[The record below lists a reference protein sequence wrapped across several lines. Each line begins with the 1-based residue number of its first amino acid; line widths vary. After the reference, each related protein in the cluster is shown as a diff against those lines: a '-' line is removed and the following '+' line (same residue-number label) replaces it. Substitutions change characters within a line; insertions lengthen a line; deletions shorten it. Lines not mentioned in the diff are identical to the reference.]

1 MDLTKPQLTNKQRN
15 HLTEIVLIVACV
27 GWLAY
32 TLFLVIMQTRS
43 LYSDNSTNL
52 PNTPKFV
59 PPTLKLNNSH
69 QRQGQ
74 PIVVD
79 PNLIGKSDPFQN

>member
-1 MDLTKPQLTNKQRN
+1 MDKTKLQFTNKQRN
-15 HLTEIVLIVACV
+15 HLTEIVLIVLCV

-32 TLFLVIMQTRS
+32 TLFLVISQTRS
-43 LYSDNSTNL
+43 LYANNTTSL
-52 PNTPKFV
+52 PSTPKFI

-79 PNLIGKSDPFQN
+79 PSLIGKSNPFQN